1 MPLRRKVHCMAA
13 ASSAADGRHTRCSA
27 AVVSPVD
34 GRQTVSFMA
43 EWQKYYAAMVRE
55 DADKAAD
62 IRA

>member
-1 MPLRRKVHCMAA
+1 MTA

-27 AVVSPVD
+27 AVISPVD
-34 GRQTVSFMA
+34 GRQTVNLMA
-43 EWQKYYAAMVRE
+43 ERRKYYAAMARA

>member
-1 MPLRRKVHCMAA
+1 MTA

-27 AVVSPVD
+27 AAVSPAD

-43 EWQKYYAAMVRE
+43 EWQKYYAAMARA

>member
-1 MPLRRKVHCMAA
+1 MTA

-27 AVVSPVD
+27 AAVSSVD
-34 GRQTVSFMA
+34 GRQTVSLMA
-43 EWQKYYAAMVRE
+43 ERQKYYAAMAQA